1 MELRLLG
8 PPELAVGGQTVDIGP
23 PRSRIVL
30 AVLALH
36 TGRVTPIERL
46 IEAVWDTSPP
56 ATARAQIQICVSAIR
71 RVLQDAG
78 LATTVH
84 TRPPGYLLDLG
95 GTVLDLE
102 RFAELVVQARAHADG
117 GDLDEASAT
126 LRTADALWR
135 GPAFAGVNSA
145 LVQRAALTLEDDR
158 LTAVEER
165 VRLDLALGRHQDVVG
180 ELRDLVDR
188 QPLREALYG
197 ALMLALYRSGRQAE
211 ALAVFRQA
219 RTTLVDEV
227 GIEPGP
233 DLQRLE
239 AAVLA
244 RDPALDLAPSTAA
257 ARGRP
262 TGDAEPAAP
271 PAGGTSDRPWVAVP
285 RLLPA
290 SVADFTGRGQ
300 HLREI
305 RESLGGDGADGAYAV
320 RIVAIGGRGGV
331 GKTSLAIR
339 AGHELA
345 DAFPDGQLYAD
356 LRETNIDDRSAK
368 VLTRFLRALGFSG
381 LQVPNDPQERAEL
394 YRTTL
399 ADRRVLV
406 ILDGVTAEDQV
417 VPLLPGGPGCAVIT
431 TSRRRLSG
439 LPGARL
445 VDVDVFDTDH
455 SIELLARTVGK
466 ERIVAEGDSAAELA
480 TFCEGLPLALRI
492 AGARLASRPHWRIA
506 HLVARLADEA
516 RRLDELA
523 HHGLELRSNI
533 ALSVQELSDD
543 AQRLFRLFALVQAPD
558 APSWTAAALLDTD
571 LESGVEVLES
581 LVDANLVTAVDFP
594 DSRGQRYRY
603 HDLVRVY
610 AAERLASTESAAERE
625 AALARLLGGW
635 LALAEEAHRK
645 DYGGDFTILHGS
657 APRWRPPDGVAA
669 AHIDDPYEWFEVE
682 RRALVAAV
690 RQSAAAGMDELSWDL
705 ALVLVTLCEVRGYY
719 DDWRDTSRIA
729 LEVTERHGNRR
740 GRAAMLYS
748 LGSLGSHIRS
758 TDEGIAYI
766 AEAVEAFRALGDA
779 HGTGL
784 ALRNLTSL
792 RRWRGDGEH
801 LRSPAL
807 EAVELLREVGDR
819 VGEASA
825 LTILAHVEIEYGDPD
840 LAWDMLDRSQALK
853 GGYRRGSVQSR
864 HVLAYLQRN
873 SGDYDAA
880 RKSDQEVLTV
890 VRELDDHR
898 GEAFALL
905 GLGRIELAAGNL
917 ADAERFVREARAV
930 AGSIN
935 ERGILSDAERALGEI
950 ALLTGD
956 VDTGIARLEEAARM
970 FAASGAVRTVA
981 SIEQT
986 LADLRATRADQRE

>member
-1 MELRLLG
+1 MELRFLG
-8 PPELAVGGQTVDIGP
+8 PPELVVGGQTVDIGP

-36 TGRVTPIERL
+36 ADRVTPIDRL
-46 IEAVWDTSPP
+46 IEAVWDSSPP
-56 ATARAQIQICVSAIR
+56 ATARAQIQICISAIR
-71 RVLQDAG
+71 RVLQEAG
-78 LATTVH
+78 LATSVH
-84 TRPPGYLLDLG
+84 TRPPGYLLDLADIR
-95 GTVLDLE
+95 LDIQ
-102 RFAELVVQARAHADG
+102 RFGELVSQARSLASDG
-117 GDLDEASAT
+117 DIREAAAT
-126 LRTADALWR
+126 LRTADGLWR
-135 GPAFAGVNSA
+135 GPAFAGITSA

-158 LTAVEER
+158 LTAVDER
-165 VRLDLALGRHQDVVG
+165 LRLDLALGRHQEVVR
-180 ELRDLVDR
+180 ELRDLVD
-188 QPLREALYG
+188 QHPLREALYG
-197 ALMLALYRSGRQAE
+197 SLMLALYRSGRQAD

-239 AAVLA
+239 AAVLG
-244 RDPALDLAPSTAA
+244 RDPALDLPAPAPTVGDPGGGEEPGDTAA
-257 ARGRP
+257 AGRADGRRV
-262 TGDAEPAAP
+262 T
-271 PAGGTSDRPWVAVP
+271 VP

-290 SVADFTGRGQ
+290 SIADFTGRSE

-305 RESLGGDGADGAYAV
+305 RESLGGDGAYAV

-381 LQVPNDPQERAEL
+381 LQVPKDPQERAEL
-394 YRTTL
+394 YRSTL
-399 ADRRVLV
+399 ADKRVLV
-406 ILDGVTAEDQV
+406 VLDGVTAEDQV

-431 TSRRRLSG
+431 TSRRRLTG
-439 LPGARL
+439 LPGAHL
-445 VDVDVFDTDH
+445 VDVEVFDTDH
-455 SIELLARTVGK
+455 SRELLARTVGK
-466 ERIVAEGDSAAELA
+466 ERIDAESDAAGELA

-492 AGARLASRPHWRIA
+492 AGARLASRPHWHIA
-506 HLVARLADEA
+506 DLVDRLADEA
-516 RRLDELA
+516 RRLDEFA

-533 ALSVQELSDD
+533 GLSLQELSDD

-571 LESGVEVLES
+571 LQTGAEVLES

-594 DSRGQRYRY
+594 DSRGHRYRF

-645 DYGGDFTILHGS
+645 DYGGDFTILHGT
-657 APRWRPPDGVAA
+657 APRWRPPDGAA
-669 AHIDDPYEWFEVE
+669 AAPIGDPYDWFEVE

-705 ALVLVTLCEVRGYY
+705 ALVLITLCEVRGYY
-719 DDWRDTSRIA
+719 DDWRDTSRTA
-729 LEVTERHGNRR
+729 LEVAERHGNQR
-740 GRAAMLYS
+740 GRAAMFYS
-748 LGSLGSHIRS
+748 LGALGAHMRS
-758 TDEGIAYI
+758 TEEGISHMSQAL
-766 AEAVEAFRALGDA
+766 EAFRALGDA

-784 ALRNLTSL
+784 SLRNLTSL
-792 RRWRGDGEH
+792 RRWRGDVEH
-801 LRSPAL
+801 LRAMAL
-807 EAVELLREVGDR
+807 EAIELLDEVGDR
-819 VGEASA
+819 VGQAST
-825 LTILAHVEIEYGDPD
+825 LTILAHVEIEYGDPE
-840 LAWDMLDRSQALK
+840 LAWDMLDRALALK
-853 GGYRRGSVQSR
+853 SGYRRGRVQSL

-873 SGDYDAA
+873 SGDLDAA
-880 RKSDQEVLTV
+880 RKSDQEVLSV
-890 VRELDDHR
+890 VRDLDDHR

-917 ADAERFVREARAV
+917 GDAERFIKEAQVV

-935 ERGILSDAERALGEI
+935 ERGILSDGERALGEI
-950 ALLTGD
+950 ALLGGD
-956 VDTGIARLEEAARM
+956 VDTGIAHLEEAARR
-970 FAASGAVRTVA
+970 FAEAGAVRTVA
-981 SIEQT
+981 NVERD
-986 LADLRATRADQRE
+986 LAELRATRAARRE